1 MKASP
6 FQKLSNSIR
15 KFSDAERSP
24 FASCGEPLRAFSF
37 GPQKFTPSRIVR
49 GDHPMKK
56 LVVFLS
62 VVVALLSG
70 CNGSNTVTVTFASP
84 SQAIDNGQ
92 SVNITVTVKDSKN
105 AGVTWTLSGPGALSK
120 SGGNFG
126 HLHGSSY
133 WRRHGNDHRRFG
145 NRFKKIRYAHDYGDG
160 AARDY
165 DHHVSS
171 GGGGHG
177 LQRNSCRD
185 GRRGK
190 ANIFDQRR
198 SFACGAKLEQQH
210 GRDYWHADG
219 AKRCGELHRK
229 SDGLQ
234 RGRTTERD
242 AGPEHP
248 D

>member
-133 WRRHGNDHRRFG
+133 WRRHPQRGG
-145 NRFKKIRYAHDYGDG
+145 RFKRRWLDTTKPDHDGGLLQPRLRPPRQNDLEPWRGQYRHFLVRYA
-160 AARDY
+160 
-165 DHHVSS
+165 
-171 GGGGHG
+171 GG
-177 LQRNSCRD
+177 R
-185 GRRGK
+185 K
-190 ANIFDQRR
+190 ERR
-198 SFACGAKLEQQH
+198 S
-210 GRDYWHADG
+210 D
-219 AKRCGELHRK
+219 
-229 SDGLQ
+229 
-234 RGRTTERD
+234 
-242 AGPEHP
+242 
-248 D
+248 